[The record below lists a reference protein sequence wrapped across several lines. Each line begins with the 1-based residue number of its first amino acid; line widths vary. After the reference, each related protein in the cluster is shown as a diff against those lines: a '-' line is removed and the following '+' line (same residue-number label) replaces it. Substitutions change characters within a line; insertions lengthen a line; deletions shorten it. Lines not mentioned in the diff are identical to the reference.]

1 MTDDTTSP
9 DARPPALE
17 AGAGPA
23 AAPGEVQTVSEIR
36 EPALLNRELSLLA
49 FQARV
54 LEEASDPSVPLLERV
69 KFLAILGSN
78 LDEVVM
84 VRLAGLM
91 EQRRA
96 GVTELS
102 PDGRTV
108 AEQIA
113 ALRKAI
119 GDLQQKALALW
130 HRDLKPALDAAGVHV
145 LDYADLNEKQQ
156 LQAARIFREE
166 IFPVLTPQAF
176 DPGHPFPHI
185 SNRSLNLAIGVRD
198 QKGEDH
204 FARLKVPSLL
214 PRLVPLKRSSGGE
227 RRDGTIP
234 DHHWFVWLEQLI
246 AEHVAELFPGMTI
259 TATAPFRVIRDA
271 DIEIQELEASDLLET
286 MTERIHERQFGAAV
300 RLETAVSM
308 SKAGRR
314 ILLSNLELDAKD
326 ELSLDGPLDPS
337 GLMQLHG
344 IELHELK
351 ESSFIPAVPRRLRPE
366 VREGQSLFHAIRQ
379 GDILLH
385 HPYESFDPVIDLI
398 RTAARDPR
406 VLAIKQTLYRVGRN
420 SPVVSALLQARREYR
435 KQVTVLV
442 ELKARFD
449 EESNIGWA
457 RLLESEGVHV
467 IYGMIGLKTHA
478 KTLLIVR
485 RDHDRVRR
493 YMHLGTGNYNALT
506 ARLYEDLGMLTCDD
520 AIAADVSDLF
530 NYLTGY
536 SAIEAINL
544 RRRLTELIRREVAHH
559 KDGGQGHLIFKCNSL
574 ADGPLIKEL
583 YAASQAGVKIDLLVR
598 GVCCLRPGVPG
609 LSESIQVRSIVGR
622 FLEHSRIYW
631 FGNGGA
637 PEVYLGSAD
646 LMVRNLD
653 RRVEVVFPVTAP
665 DLVQR
670 LREEILD
677 AYLRDSVKARLMQ
690 PDGSYERLRT
700 GNKGKERPIDAQ
712 AWLLARANRQ
722 TE

>member
-1 MTDDTTSP
+1 MTGQEQTG
-9 DARPPALE
+9 E
-17 AGAGPA
+17 ASGPA
-23 AAPGEVQTVSEIR
+23 ATPEVT
-36 EPALLNRELSLLA
+36 EPMLLNRELSLIA
-49 FQARV
+49 FQSRV
-54 LEEASDPSVPLLERV
+54 LEEASDPAVPLLERV

-78 LDEVVM
+78 LDEFVM

-91 EQRRA
+91 AQRQA
-96 GVTELS
+96 GVTDLS
-102 PDGRTV
+102 PDGSTV
-108 AEQIA
+108 ADQLA

-119 GDLQQKALALW
+119 GDLHQQALALW
-130 HRDLKPALDAAGVHV
+130 HQELRPALDAAGVHV

-156 LQAARIFREE
+156 SQAARIFREE
-166 IFPVLTPQAF
+166 IFPVLTPQGF

-185 SNRSLNLAIGVRD
+185 SSRSLNLAIGVRD
-198 QKGEDH
+198 RKGEDH

-234 DHHWFVWLEQLI
+234 ENHWFVWLEQLI
-246 AEHVAELFPGMTI
+246 AAHVAELFPGMTI
-259 TATAPFRVIRDA
+259 TASAPFRVIRDA

-286 MTERIHERQFGAAV
+286 MSERVHERQFGAAV
-300 RLETAVSM
+300 RLEIAASM

-314 ILLSNLELDAKD
+314 VLLTNLELDTKD
-326 ELSLDGPLDPS
+326 AIALDGPLDLS

-351 ESSFIPAVPRRLRPE
+351 DPSFTPAVPRRLRPE
-366 VREGQSLFHAIRQ
+366 ARDGQSLFHAIRQ

-398 RTAARDPR
+398 RAAARDPR

-420 SPVVSALLQARREYR
+420 SPVVRALLQARREYR

-457 RLLESEGVHV
+457 RLLEREGVHV
-467 IYGMIGLKTHA
+467 IYGMVGLKTHA

-493 YMHLGTGNYNALT
+493 YMHLGTGNYNAIT

-520 AIAADVSDLF
+520 EIAADVSDLF

-536 SAIEAINL
+536 SAIEDFRRLLVAPINL

-559 KDGGQGHLIFKCNSL
+559 QAGRPGHLVFKCNSL
-574 ADGPLIKEL
+574 ADGPLIREL
-583 YAASQAGVKIDLLVR
+583 YAASQAGVAIDLLVR
-598 GVCCLRPGVPG
+598 GICCLQPGVPG
-609 LSESIQVRSIVGR
+609 LSDNIRVRSIVGR
-622 FLEHSRIYW
+622 FLEHSRVYW
-631 FGNGGA
+631 FQNGDQ

-653 RRVEVVFPVTAP
+653 RRVEVVFPVTSP
-665 DLVQR
+665 ELVER
-670 LREEILD
+670 LRHEIL
-677 AYLRDSVKARLMQ
+677 AIYLRDSSKARLMQ
-690 PDGSYERLRT
+690 PDGSYLRAAAA
-700 GNKGKERPIDAQ
+700 GKKGKQEDPIDAQ
-712 AWLLARANRQ
+712 AWLLARAGQ
-722 TE
+722 ETA